1 MLNYLTKSYEVRA
14 YTFNGEFICV
24 ECGSR
29 TSANSSGDRP
39 QPVFND
45 QWNTEEFLESYGLE
59 VFCASCNEEIR
70 QPNRKTPPPQ
80 GEGAFLFTKD

>member
-70 QPNRKTPPPQ
+70 
-80 GEGAFLFTKD
+80 